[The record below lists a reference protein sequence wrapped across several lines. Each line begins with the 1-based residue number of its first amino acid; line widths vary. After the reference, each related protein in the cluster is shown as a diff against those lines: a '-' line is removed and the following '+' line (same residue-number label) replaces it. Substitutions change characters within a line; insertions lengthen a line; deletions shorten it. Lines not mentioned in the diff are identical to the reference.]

1 MSDTPTKRS
10 AKSGLPPGTLVHVGV
25 KPDQPTQLRI
35 MDYDG
40 EHFLERVIT
49 SVEECFPFLETPPF
63 TWLNVAG
70 IHHVDIIEK
79 LGQELDLHPLLL
91 EDVVNTS
98 QRPKLEDYENY
109 LFIVLKMLEYDKT
122 AHTVEVEQVSLVLG
136 KDYLISFQEDE
147 SDVFDLVRTRLRA
160 GTGRLRKS
168 GPDYLAYTLIDAV
181 VDNYFTI
188 LEEVGEEVE
197 EIEDLVATR
206 SGQETLHEIYRL
218 KREMIALRRAVWP
231 LREVIGSLQRGDS
244 PLIQA
249 GTIIFLR
256 DVYDHTIQ
264 IIDTIESMRDVLSG
278 MLDIYLSAASN
289 RMNEIMKVLTVFS
302 AIFIPMTFLAGVY
315 GMNFRYFPELAWR
328 WGYGLFWLACASIAI
343 TLLIYFRRKRWL

>member
-1 MSDTPTKRS
+1 MPETLTKRS
-10 AKSGLPPGTLVHVGV
+10 AKAGLPPGTLVHVGV
-25 KPDQPTQLRI
+25 KPDQPTKLTV
-35 MDYDG
+35 MEYDG
-40 EHFLERVIT
+40 EHFEERELASIKD
-49 SVEECFPFLETPPF
+49 CFPFLDTPTL

-70 IHHVDIIEK
+70 IHDVDMIEQ
-79 LGQELDLHPLLL
+79 LGQHLNLHPLLL

-98 QRPKLEDYENY
+98 QRPKLEDYQEY
-109 LFIVLKMLEYDKT
+109 LFIVVKMLVYDGDVGE
-122 AHTVEVEQVSLVLG
+122 VEVEQVSLVLG
-136 KDYLISFQEDE
+136 KDYLVSFQEDE

-160 GTGRLRKS
+160 GTGRLRKM

-197 EIEDLVATR
+197 DVEDLVTTR
-206 SGQETLHEIYRL
+206 SGQETLREIYRL

-231 LREVIGSLQRGDS
+231 LREVIGSLQRGES
-244 PLIQA
+244 HLIQQ

-256 DVYDHTIQ
+256 DLYDHTIQ
-264 IIDTIESMRDVLSG
+264 IIDTIESIRDVLSG

-289 RMNEIMKVLTVFS
+289 RMNEIMKVLTIFS
-302 AIFIPMTFLAGVY
+302 AFFIPMTFLAGVY
-315 GMNFRYFPELAWR
+315 GMNFEYFPELTWR
-328 WGYGLFWLACASIAI
+328 LGYPLFWLVCGGIAI